1 MGVSMASASVNPNL
15 SLTAL
20 HSSAGRSSAS
30 SSSSPFEP
38 ARSVGS
44 SVIGTDLTIL
54 GQNIT
59 IISKNQLQIDGDIR
73 GDVTGKQVTISAEG
87 SVIGTVSAER
97 IEVHGGVRGAIRAAT
112 VTLHP
117 SAQVDAE
124 ILHMRLAI
132 AEGAQV
138 EGMLRKSKNESEL
151 VPNLDASTYLGK
163 TGAEQT
169 LDLSDLTSTTTEDR

>member
-1 MGVSMASASVNPNL
+1 MASNPLNPNP
-15 SLTAL
+15 SLVSLNQGLRGNA
-20 HSSAGRSSAS
+20 AP
-30 SSSSPFEP
+30 SPFEP

-73 GDVTGKQVTISAEG
+73 GDVTGKQVTISADG
-87 SVIGTVSAER
+87 SVIGTVSAEK

-112 VTLHP
+112 VALHP
-117 SAQVDAE
+117 SARVEAE
-124 ILHMRLAI
+124 IVHLRLSI

-138 EGMLRKSKNESEL
+138 EGNLKKSKTEAEL
-151 VPNLDASTYLGK
+151 VPNLDVSSYLGSDH
-163 TGAEQT
+163 AEPEI
-169 LDLSDLTSTTTEDR
+169 DLAGLSSSDQS

>member
-1 MGVSMASASVNPNL
+1 MSLHPSSARSPASAAP
-15 SLTAL
+15 
-20 HSSAGRSSAS
+20 
-30 SSSSPFEP
+30 SPFEP
-38 ARSVGS
+38 ARTVGS
-44 SVIGTDLTIL
+44 SVIGSDLTIL

-73 GDVTGKQVTISAEG
+73 GDVTGKQVTISSDG
-87 SVIGTVSAER
+87 SVIGTVSAEK

-124 ILHMRLAI
+124 ILHVKLSI

-151 VPNLDASTYLGK
+151 VPNLDASTYVTKSGSEP
-163 TGAEQT
+163 AI
-169 LDLSDLTSTTTEDR
+169 DLSDLTSTPIADN

>member
-1 MGVSMASASVNPNL
+1 MGVSMAGASVNPNP
-15 SLTAL
+15 SLMTL
-20 HSSAGRSSAS
+20 HPATGRTTAS

-97 IEVHGGVRGAIRAAT
+97 IEVHGGVRGAIRAST

-124 ILHMRLAI
+124 ILHIRLAI

-151 VPNLDASTYLGK
+151 VPNLDASTYLDK
-163 TGAEQT
+163 SGAAQT
-169 LDLSDLTSTTTEDR
+169 LDLSDLTSTANEDR

>member
-1 MGVSMASASVNPNL
+1 MS
-15 SLTAL
+15 L
-20 HSSAGRSSAS
+20 HSGSARSAAS
-30 SSSSPFEP
+30 TAPSSFEP

-44 SVIGTDLTIL
+44 SVIGSDLTIL

-73 GDVTGKQVTISAEG
+73 GDVTGKQVTISSDG
-87 SVIGTVSAER
+87 SVIGTVSAEK

-124 ILHMRLAI
+124 ILHVKLSI

-151 VPNLDASTYLGK
+151 VPNLDASTYAAKSGGDA
-163 TGAEQT
+163 TI
-169 LDLSDLTSTTTEDR
+169 DLSDLTATHAVDN

>member
-1 MGVSMASASVNPNL
+1 MGVRMANTSVNPNP
-15 SLTAL
+15 SLMSL
-20 HSSAGRSSAS
+20 HPTSQRGQASAS
-30 SSSSPFEP
+30 PSPFEP
-38 ARSVGS
+38 ARTVGS

-73 GDVTGKQVTISAEG
+73 GDVTGKQVTISQEG

-124 ILHMRLAI
+124 ILHMKLAI

-151 VPNLDASTYLGK
+151 VPNLDASTYLEK
-163 TGAEQT
+163 TGGPPAI
-169 LDLSDLTSTTTEDR
+169 DLSELTSTSSEDR